1 MRPSRGLIG
10 RSARPIARLEA
21 AGPCSRGA
29 PQQPTGCCHA
39 GTASLGTPKRR
50 YLQPADPPSSALSWT
65 GRKTLRF
72 ACFLAGRCWCATL
85 LAACAA
91 DRDSR
96 PVALNSRRFRAA
108 PTARQVAAAQ
118 GRAACLP
125 TLAHA
130 RVGLHGSSVRMP
142 TIATYCI
149 YSTKRTYHPA
159 SAGGRHSTGSR
170 RREYFSGVI
179 LFCAPRRTKTPLRS
193 ARADAFPARCGSW
206 QVHSISPPA
215 RRCPMRRSIRREPQH
230 VRIASTRALPLS
242 GFVLSVTEN
251 KIAP

>member
-1 MRPSRGLIG
+1 MLPCRCASRRSRKG
-10 RSARPIARLEA
+10 RYS
-21 AGPCSRGA
+21 
-29 PQQPTGCCHA
+29 
-39 GTASLGTPKRR
+39 
-50 YLQPADPPSSALSWT
+50 QPADPPPPALSRT
-65 GRKTLRF
+65 GRNSRYLS
-72 ACFLAGRCWCATL
+72 CILAGRCWCAAVIAVDATGS
-85 LAACAA
+85 
-91 DRDSR
+91 DSR

-118 GRAACLP
+118 GRAACPP
-125 TLAHA
+125 TFAHT
-130 RVGLHGSSVRMP
+130 RVGPHGSCVRMP

-179 LFCAPRRTKTPLRS
+179 LFCAPRRTKTLLRS

-215 RRCPMRRSIRREPQH
+215 RRRPMRRSIRREPQH
-230 VRIASTRALPLS
+230 VRIMSARVLALSDFL
-242 GFVLSVTEN
+242 FHITEIR
-251 KIAP
+251 IAQWKYSRRRDPDML

>member
-1 MRPSRGLIG
+1 M
-10 RSARPIARLEA
+10 IAVDA
-21 AGPCSRGA
+21 
-29 PQQPTGCCHA
+29 TG
-39 GTASLGTPKRR
+39 S
-50 YLQPADPPSSALSWT
+50 
-65 GRKTLRF
+65 
-72 ACFLAGRCWCATL
+72 
-85 LAACAA
+85 
-91 DRDSR
+91 DSR

-108 PTARQVAAAQ
+108 PTARQVAPAQ
-118 GRAACLP
+118 GRAACPP

-179 LFCAPRRTKTPLRS
+179 LFSAPRRTKTPLRS
-193 ARADAFPARCGSW
+193 TRADAFPARCGSW

-215 RRCPMRRSIRREPQH
+215 RRRPMRRSIRCELQH
-230 VRIASTRALPLS
+230 ARRAIVVTTIPPIRSERARTYYGVLGKRGVELKGHSTTCAVPINRSAVLLLLLLVS
-242 GFVLSVTEN
+242 IQAFVDV
-251 KIAP
+251 